1 MIKSVTQPQGSI
13 IFFIMLQCVINLFS
27 ISETVASD
35 DNEVSDDKDAPKN
48 VYVLFYLV
56 IIILT
61 SWLSFSASPDSTL
74 VDLLESACQPP
85 YLCR

>member
-1 MIKSVTQPQGSI
+1 MIKSVTRPQGSI

-61 SWLSFSASPDSTL
+61 S
-74 VDLLESACQPP
+74 
-85 YLCR
+85 